1 MYLTA
6 PFASGQASAHD
17 GQCRSRSASSWPSP
31 LSNTEVRATCV
42 FSPGIPAASWSV
54 SKGPRQF
61 SSFVRIDT
69 IPSSEVK
76 ARRYATLFA
85 AVSPATAGAA
95 IDLAMQYGK
104 DIVDRKVEATELW

>member
-1 MYLTA
+1 MSIPTIEYRGYELRA
-6 PFASGQASAHD
+6 YSHQVL
-17 GQCRSRSASSWPSP
+17 P
-31 LSNTEVRATCV
+31 LHRDPYA
-42 FSPGIPAASWSV
+42 
-54 SKGPRQF
+54 KGPRQF

-76 ARRYATLFA
+76 ARRYATLLA

-104 DIVDRKVEATELW
+104 DIVDGKVKATEL